1 MNFNRLRSALLAMA
15 ILLQITAAL
24 AQPKLVTLNNLSD
37 EFEALSEK
45 ISPAIVQILATGYAP
60 NITRSAGVLVKQRS
74 SGSGVV
80 LDPAG
85 YIITNAH
92 VVDGAKRLQV
102 ICPLPDKNGK
112 DGSILKTRGKIVGAQ
127 LVGIDRETDLAVIR
141 VLTSNL
147 PWLRLGD
154 SDQVKQGQI
163 VMAFGS
169 PLGLENTVTMGVVSA
184 VARQL
189 RSEDPMIYIQTDAP
203 INPGNS
209 GGPLVSMSGEV
220 IGINTLIFSQS
231 GGSEG
236 IGFAA
241 PSNIVKAIY
250 EQLKTH
256 GRVHRGEIGA
266 VVQTITPVLADG
278 LSLPDIG
285 SVIVAD
291 VKPHSAADKG
301 GLRVGDIILKLDSK
315 VMENGRQ
322 FYVNLY
328 RKTVE
333 ESVIIEIH
341 RGEVNK
347 MLKIEITERPDDP
360 ERFSDLVSPE
370 RNLIPQLGILAL
382 DVTETTQKMLPRL
395 RIDSGAI
402 VANRPNLFYDSDAFQ
417 PGDVIHAV
425 NNQAV
430 TSVDDFRTIVNS
442 LKIYD
447 SVVAQVER
455 RGQLMYVSFE
465 ME

>member
-1 MNFNRLRSALLAMA
+1 MNFNKFRTALPATA
-15 ILLQITAAL
+15 ILLQITVAL
-24 AQPKLVTLNNLSD
+24 AQPSLRTLNKLSG
-37 EFEALSEK
+37 EFEALSVK
-45 ISPAIVQILATGYAP
+45 ISPAIVQILSTGYAP
-60 NITRSAGVLVKQRS
+60 NINQSAGVLVKQRS

-80 LDPAG
+80 LDPDG
-85 YIITNAH
+85 YIVTNAH

-102 ICPLPDKNGK
+102 VLSVPDANAS
-112 DGSILKTRGKIVGAQ
+112 DSSILKMRGKIVGAQ
-127 LVGIDRETDLAVIR
+127 LVGIDRETDLAVIKVQASR
-141 VLTSNL
+141 L
-147 PWLRLGD
+147 PSLHLGD
-154 SDQVKQGQI
+154 SDHVKQGQI

-169 PLGLENTVTMGVVSA
+169 PLGLENTVTMGVVSS

-209 GGPLVSMSGEV
+209 GGPLVSMGGEV
-220 IGINTLIFSQS
+220 VGINTLIFSQS

-250 EQLKTH
+250 EQLKVN

-266 VVQTITPVLADG
+266 VVQTITPVMAHG
-278 LSLPDIG
+278 LSLPDVG

-291 VKPHSAADKG
+291 VKPYSAADKA
-301 GLRVGDIILKLDSK
+301 GLQIGDIILKLDYK

-333 ESVIIEIH
+333 EAVIIEIQ
-341 RGEVNK
+341 RGGVNK
-347 MLKIEITERPDDP
+347 MLKVEISERPDDP

-370 RNLIPQLGILAL
+370 KNLIPQLGILAL
-382 DVTETTQKMLPRL
+382 DVNETTQKMLPRL
-395 RIDSGAI
+395 RIDSGVI
-402 VANRPNLFYDSDAFQ
+402 VANYANLFYDSEAFQ

-430 TSVDDFRTIVNS
+430 ASVDDLRTIVNS

-455 RGQLMYVSFE
+455 FGQLLYVSFE

>member
-1 MNFNRLRSALLAMA
+1 MNFNRLGFALLVTAL
-15 ILLQITAAL
+15 LLQISVAL

-37 EFEALSEK
+37 EFEALSTK

-60 NITRSAGVLVKQRS
+60 NINRSAGVLVKQRS

-85 YIITNAH
+85 YIVTNAH

-102 ICPLPDKNGK
+102 VCSLPDEK
-112 DGSILKTRGKIVGAQ
+112 DGSILKSRGKIVGAQ

-141 VLTSNL
+141 VQASGLQSL
-147 PWLRLGD
+147 KLGD
-154 SDQVKQGQI
+154 SDHVKQGQI

-209 GGPLVSMSGEV
+209 GGPLVSMDGKV

-278 LSLPDIG
+278 LKLPDVG

-291 VKPHSAADKG
+291 VKPHGAADKA
-301 GLRVGDIILKLDSK
+301 GLRVGDIILKLDDK

-333 ESVIIEIH
+333 QAVILEIH
-341 RGEVNK
+341 RGEVTK
-347 MLKIEITERPDDP
+347 ILKIEITSRPDDP

-370 RNLIPQLGILAL
+370 RNLISQLGILAL
-382 DVTETTQKMLPRL
+382 DVTEITKKMLPRL

-402 VANRPNLFYDSDAFQ
+402 VANNANLFYDSDAFQ

-430 TSVDDFRTIVNS
+430 TSVDDFRAIVDS

-455 RGQLMYVSFE
+455 RGQLLYVSFE